1 MLYKPIKVNVPETI
15 HDKLKVAVARGGAS
29 KKAISVKV
37 KLDGEQ
43 QQRHTLL
50 LTRAQIEKLERAR
63 MIGKKSATVRLS
75 RKQVQ
80 VNIKHE
86 GGFLGMLAALAA
98 RALPSLLGGLAT
110 GLVSGAVEKA
120 ITSSGKGLY
129 LQKKGCTAKVQLV
142 KGNGLYLTP
151 HPHIVDTAVGN
162 GLYFKDDHGVYNGE
176 GLLLGPNSPFKN
188 IPLLG
193 LIL

>member
-1 MLYKPIKVNVPETI
+1 MLYKPIQVNVSEEI
-15 HDKLKVAVARGGAS
+15 QNKLKAVLAKGGS
-29 KKAISVKV
+29 KAISVKV
-37 KLDGEQ
+37 KLDGDQ
-43 QQRHTLL
+43 QHTLL
-50 LTRAQIEKLERAR
+50 LTRGQIEKLERAR
-63 MIGKKSATVRLS
+63 LIGKKSATVRLS
-75 RKQVQ
+75 HKQVQ
-80 VNIKHE
+80 VNVKHE

-98 RALPSLLGGLAT
+98 RALPSLLSGLAT

-129 LQKKGCTAKVQLV
+129 LQKKGCTAKVHLV

-151 HPHIVDTAVGN
+151 HPHVVVDGN
-162 GLYFKDDHGVYNGE
+162 GLYFINDDRVYSGK

-193 LIL
+193 LLL

>member
-1 MLYKPIKVNVPETI
+1 MLYKPTKVNVPETF
-15 HDKLKVAVARGGAS
+15 HDKLKVAIGQTG
-29 KKAISVKV
+29 KAISVKI

-43 QQRHTLL
+43 QHTLL
-50 LTRAQIEKLERAR
+50 LTRGQIEKLERAR
-63 MIGKKSATVRLS
+63 MIGKKSATVRFS

-80 VNIKHE
+80 VNVKHE
-86 GGFLGMLAALAA
+86 GGFLGILASLAA
-98 RALPSLLGGLAT
+98 RVLPSLLGGLAT

-120 ITSSGKGLY
+120 VGGSGLY
-129 LQKKGCTAKVQLV
+129 LQKGGCTAKVQLV

-151 HPHIVDTAVGN
+151 HPHTIN
-162 GLYFKDDHGVYNGE
+162 GDGLFLRHGERVYNGE
-176 GLLLGPNSPFKN
+176 GLLLGANSPFKN